1 VDTPATLHGQVAVVT
16 GAAAGIGAA
25 TASALARRDAEVIGF
40 DVAPSVRDAHWGNG
54 EGVIV
59 DVGDDAAV
67 TRALAGVVAEH
78 GRLDILVNNAGLAR
92 HAPVQQITT
101 GDLDLMW
108 RVNVRAVIVLCREAF
123 RAMAS
128 AGAGQIVNVVST
140 AGLRGE
146 PGESAYCATK
156 FAVRGFSEGIAE
168 EGRLCGVRVH
178 AIFPG
183 GVDTAFWSTA
193 SATPLPRE
201 ALDGFLRPEDVAE
214 AIAAVLCAPPHL
226 QVGTAVVRS
235 LHDAD
240 LDHIRARMSRFEA
253 TADA

>member
-1 VDTPATLHGQVAVVT
+1 VVT

-25 TASALARRDAEVIGF
+25 TASALARRGAEVVGF
-40 DVAPSVRDAHWGNG
+40 DVAPSVRDASWG
-54 EGVIV
+54 EGVVV

-67 TRALAGVVAEH
+67 TGALAGVLARH
-78 GRLDILVNNAGLAR
+78 GQLDVLVNNAGLAR
-92 HAPVQQITT
+92 HAPVQQISTD
-101 GDLDLMW
+101 DLDLMW
-108 RVNVRAVIVLCREAF
+108 HVNVRAVVILCRAAF
-123 RAMAS
+123 RVMATR
-128 AGAGQIVNVVST
+128 GGGQIVNVVST

-156 FAVRGFSEGIAE
+156 FAVRGFTEAIAG

-178 AIFPG
+178 GVFPG
-183 GVDTAFWSTA
+183 GVDTAFWSSA

-214 AIAAVLCAPPHL
+214 TIATVLSAPPHL
-226 QVGTAVVRS
+226 QVGMAVVRS

-240 LDHIRARMSRFEA
+240 VDHIRARMARFETPA
-253 TADA
+253 NA